1 MIAVIK
7 FESVEKSAEF
17 GDIICNMAGWC
28 LNHPLNSNVTGCVR
42 TLDFNTGDKQ
52 DRALYNYLLKI
63 RAFEEVELK

>member
-7 FESVEKSAEF
+7 FESAEKSVEF
-17 GDIICNMAGWC
+17 GNTICNMAGWC
-28 LNHPLNSNVTGCVR
+28 LGHPLTGCVR

-63 RAFEEVELK
+63 GAFEEVELK

>member
-17 GDIICNMAGWC
+17 GDTICNMAGWC
-28 LNHPLNSNVTGCVR
+28 LSYPLNSNVTGCVR